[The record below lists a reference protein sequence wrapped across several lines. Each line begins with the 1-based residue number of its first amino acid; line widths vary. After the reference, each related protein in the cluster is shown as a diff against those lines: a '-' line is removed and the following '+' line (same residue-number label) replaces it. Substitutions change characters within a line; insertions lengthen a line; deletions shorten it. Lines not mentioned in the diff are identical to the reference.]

1 VERILVLESD
11 LGDLR
16 RRFSEPHGD
25 WYGLDVVADGLEA
38 EAVRVNG
45 ELRGELER
53 AEQCV
58 RALHAAAERVRAAAG
73 LLGAAGSDSL
83 ERARAVLANGE
94 YVLAHSHAEDAM
106 READQAIREEE
117 ERERRRRREAEER
130 REAERRGISATPDI
144 PDTKW
149 INPRTGDQRIVP
161 VGIDPG
167 WERNPGKLRRD
178 AMEALLAGKLD
189 ALPEELAQTAL
200 RDIATSWRAARVMA
214 GDAPGTVP
222 LARLARAV
230 DDTRAVSIG
239 ATPGVAVEDLP
250 ELATALTSGRI
261 ALASGT
267 LIAFDPASGWIV
279 TAARRAAAL
288 TVTAAERGEEARW
301 LAVIAEFGAEPI
313 E

>member
-1 VERILVLESD
+1 
-11 LGDLR
+11 
-16 RRFSEPHGD
+16 
-25 WYGLDVVADGLEA
+25 
-38 EAVRVNG
+38 VRQVT
-45 ELRGELER
+45 
-53 AEQCV
+53 
-58 RALHAAAERVRAAAG
+58 
-73 LLGAAGSDSL
+73 
-83 ERARAVLANGE
+83 
-94 YVLAHSHAEDAM
+94 
-106 READQAIREEE
+106 
-117 ERERRRRREAEER
+117 R

-261 ALASGT
+261 ALAPGT

-301 LAVIAEFGAEPI
+301 LALRAEFGAEPI